1 MIYLNYYFLSELLL
15 FRIITSRCADDF

>member
-15 FRIITSRCADDF
+15 FKIITSRYADDF

>member
-15 FRIITSRCADDF
+15 FKIITSRYVDDF